1 VEACGAELSP
11 DAAELTAGGAEFTT
25 VPAQPTG
32 LSAETPRRL
41 EDTLNPAARAARA
54 RAPSAATTMAD
65 RPGAMPP
72 AEAPAWVAEHLA
84 AAAEEDLAAAV
95 AEDLTAA
102 VAGAGNPRSLC
113 SGQLCKI

>member
-1 VEACGAELSP
+1 
-11 DAAELTAGGAEFTT
+11 
-25 VPAQPTG
+25 
-32 LSAETPRRL
+32 
-41 EDTLNPAARAARA
+41 
-54 RAPSAATTMAD
+54 
-65 RPGAMPP
+65 MPP